1 MPSRSPN
8 PPPDEVGKGPAQRG
22 CSGQLDWKTALVDP
36 LLGLRTHAA
45 ARPARDPAQV
55 RSGQECKQTISAAL
69 EMQSVGG
76 VNHHAANV
84 LQQAKPCQLLHTVLQ
99 SRLPQGTPLP
109 QTHVTHSGTVSTTAA
124 LPLFSMQHSSI

>member
-22 CSGQLDWKTALVDP
+22 CSGQLDWTKALVDP
-36 LLGLRTHAA
+36 LLGLRTHAVA
-45 ARPARDPAQV
+45 LPARDPAQV
-55 RSGQECKQTISAAL
+55 RLGQVCKQTSQECKQTITAAL

-84 LQQAKPCQLLHTVLQ
+84 LQHAKSCQLLHTILH
-99 SRLPQGTPLP
+99 SRLPQ
-109 QTHVTHSGTVSTTAA
+109 ST
-124 LPLFSMQHSSI
+124 